1 MFILGLLKEQR
12 QEEYNRDRENQVHFS
27 DNWYL
32 ENIFYI
38 FCRPRSQRNQLGV
51 WVIGDAW
58 KSLKTRK
65 QNIET
70 SQDYHDLCHYYDD
83 EE

>member
-65 QNIET
+65 
-70 SQDYHDLCHYYDD
+70 
-83 EE
+83 

>member
-51 WVIGDAW
+51 WVIGDA
-58 KSLKTRK
+58 
-65 QNIET
+65 
-70 SQDYHDLCHYYDD
+70 
-83 EE
+83 